1 MICLSFSIGVRDYTL
16 DNLSIIHSDGDMVF
30 SLSTWDEDTWATLE
44 SLGCEPYTGGDGEQD
59 WEIDL
64 SLADGIE
71 FSCHA

>member
-1 MICLSFSIGVRDYTL
+1 
-16 DNLSIIHSDGDMVF
+16 MVF
-30 SLSTWDEDTWATLE
+30 NLSTWDENTWETLK

-59 WEIDL
+59 WDLDL